1 MPPISQPSAP
11 ENAIESQSTPHA
23 HQDGITHLAKPLT
36 GYPAAWLAVA
46 TLCRRELVRFLRQRN
61 RVLGALGQPIVFWLL
76 FGAGLGA
83 SFQAPPWAGDM
94 SYSEYFF
101 PGVLVLIVLFTAI
114 FSTISIIEDRREGF
128 LQSVLVAPIP
138 RWTIVAGKIS
148 GGTVLAVGEALLFF
162 LLAPFVGISI
172 TPLKFAL
179 VGVTL
184 VPVAFGLTALGF
196 TIAWR
201 MDSTQGF
208 HAIMNLFLMPLW
220 LLSGAF
226 FPSTGVP
233 GWLGAVIAVN
243 PLTYG
248 LAGLRRVLY
257 WEEPLRVGGD
267 GLPGWGVSIAV
278 SVFFALAMFLAALG
292 VASRRKQGG

>member
-1 MPPISQPSAP
+1 MPDGP
-11 ENAIESQSTPHA
+11 NAAS
-23 HQDGITHLAKPLT
+23 GFLT
-36 GYPAAWLAVA
+36 GQPAAWLATA
-46 TLCRRELVRFLRQRN
+46 TLARRELVRFVRQRN
-61 RVLGALGQPIVFWLL
+61 RVLGAVGQPILFWLL

-83 SFQAPPWAGDM
+83 SFQAPSWAGGM
-94 SYSEYFF
+94 SYREYFF

-138 RWTIVAGKIS
+138 RWSIVAGKVA
-148 GGTVLAVGEALLFF
+148 GGTLLAVGEALLF
-162 LLAPFVGISI
+162 LALCPFAGISI
-172 TPLKFAL
+172 SLVKFGLL
-179 VGVTL
+179 VL
-184 VPVAFGLTALGF
+184 VLFPVAFGLTALGF

-226 FPSTGVP
+226 FPASGVP
-233 GWLGAVIAVN
+233 GWLAVVIAVN

-248 LAGLRRVLY
+248 LAAMRRILY
-257 WEEPLRVGGD
+257 WEKALPVGGE
-267 GLPGWGVSIAV
+267 GLPGMAIALTV
-278 SVFFALAMFLAALG
+278 TLTFALTMFLAAIA
-292 VASRRKQGG
+292 VVSRRRHEG